1 MMPMILGVI
10 MMTLMAMTMMMMT
23 HLLGRSGRP
32 GLGSCQINPEFE
44 LLPDSNRAWR
54 RRRRIAMATNIL
66 FILIQ
71 NTHIYKYKCKY
82 GKGS

>member
-1 MMPMILGVI
+1 MILMVI

-44 LLPDSNRAWR
+44 LLPDSNRAWKR
-54 RRRRIAMATNIL
+54 RRRRNAMATNV
-66 FILIQ
+66 
-71 NTHIYKYKCKY
+71 
-82 GKGS
+82 